1 MPVYEEK
8 CLSQQEIYK
17 GRVVSLTRDTIQL
30 PGGGTSAREV
40 VHHGG
45 GAGILALNDKGEV
58 ALVRQYRYALGRV
71 MREIPA
77 GKIEPGE
84 PPLQTARRELEEET
98 GFAAEEL
105 IPFGQSIPT
114 CGYCNEVIYLFWAK
128 GLRATTQNLD
138 SDEYVE
144 VEWLPLDE
152 AVSLV
157 LSGEIDDSKSQAA
170 LLKAKLLQSAGQLP
184 L

>member
-1 MPVYEEK
+1 MPVYEEN
-8 CLSQQEIYK
+8 CLASQEIYR
-17 GRVVSLTRDTIQL
+17 GRVVRLTLDTVQL
-30 PGGGTSAREV
+30 LGGGTSTREV

-45 GAGILALNDKGEV
+45 GAGILAINEKGEI

-98 GFAAEEL
+98 GFAADEL
-105 IPFGQSIPT
+105 TPFGQIVPT
-114 CGYCNEVIYLFWAK
+114 CGYCNEIIYLFIAK
-128 GLRATTQNLD
+128 GLRPTAQNLD

-144 VEWLPLDE
+144 VEWIPLDE
-152 AVSLV
+152 GVRLV
-157 LSGEIDDSKSQAA
+157 LSGEIDDSKTQAA
-170 LLKAKLLQSAGQLP
+170 LLKAKLLQDAGQL
-184 L
+184 